1 MSGMMIGGPMGALA
15 FGGATLGSSLLV
27 DYMTKQQNLRLREQT
42 ANNSIREAK
51 KNFEETM
58 KSLDEFYKTLA
69 SARLDAQIQK
79 DSAEW
84 FKQATKSIN
93 ETGAL
98 NPLLVSQRSSVQSNL
113 AKQISNVEANL
124 YKVRNERYNRQLTYN
139 KDIAYLDESKAL
151 YSNVQDPTQRAE
163 LLARVEKQRTQLTQ
177 DYAKAMVNTNTQ
189 IDDFTDKLADLKEQ
203 LKQLSEYE
211 KNLKDAQQKSI
222 RTFVEGQQSTLLRES
237 AEKIDKETNLEAY
250 RSGFHSMYRLAS
262 EYEQSRNAYD
272 RELDE
277 YLASDHTAETP
288 QEVTEKTN
296 RLLYDRQRAQQNLQE
311 MMALNVRKRQELN
324 QELMGDYSNLT
335 RMITSSQNAFSS
347 RGFGFEEGNA
357 RNAAVIDIRNIA
369 RQIKENTDLLKQAGV
384 YQ

>member
-15 FGGATLGSSLLV
+15 FGGAALGTSLFA
-27 DYMTKQQNLRLREQT
+27 DYVAQQQSRRLREQT
-42 ANNSIREAK
+42 ANNSIREATK
-51 KNFEETM
+51 TFEDTM

-79 DSAEW
+79 QSSEW

-113 AKQISNVEANL
+113 AKQISNVEADL
-124 YKVRNERYNRQLTYN
+124 YKARNERYNRQLAYN
-139 KDIAYLDESKAL
+139 KDIAYLDESKAA
-151 YSNVQDPTQRAE
+151 YANIQDPTQRAE

-203 LKQLSEYE
+203 LKQLNEYE

-277 YLASDHTAETP
+277 YLASDHSTETP
-288 QEVTEKTN
+288 
-296 RLLYDRQRAQQNLQE
+296 
-311 MMALNVRKRQELN
+311 
-324 QELMGDYSNLT
+324 
-335 RMITSSQNAFSS
+335 
-347 RGFGFEEGNA
+347 
-357 RNAAVIDIRNIA
+357 
-369 RQIKENTDLLKQAGV
+369 
-384 YQ
+384 